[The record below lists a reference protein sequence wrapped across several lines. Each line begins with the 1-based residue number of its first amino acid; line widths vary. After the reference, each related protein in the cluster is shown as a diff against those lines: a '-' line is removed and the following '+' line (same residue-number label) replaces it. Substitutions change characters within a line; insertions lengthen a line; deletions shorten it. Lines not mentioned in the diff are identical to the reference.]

1 MKKLLF
7 LAAGLALALPLPAQD
22 QPKKR
27 QDRPPQPGK
36 GAPDKA
42 APGKGGPGGVRGDR
56 AAQMAEHLKLSPEQA
71 EKVKA
76 VMAEQSEK
84 MRDLLQNGAGTREER
99 QEKMTAMRKAMD
111 EKLAD
116 ILTAEQAKKYKELSA
131 TNPGGGFGGGRPGGG
146 GFGGGGL
153 AGLDLT
159 PEQKKK
165 VQDLRTELFGKLRE
179 LPEAERADKYRA
191 ANEEFQKKL
200 EGILTDEQKK
210 KLKELRANP
219 ATPNP
224 TRRRPEADPKKI

>member
-27 QDRPPQPGK
+27 PERPPQGK

-42 APGKGGPGGVRGDR
+42 APGKGAPGSVRGDR
-56 AAQMAEHLKLSPEQA
+56 SAQLVEQLKLSPEQA

-76 VMAEQSEK
+76 IFAEQSEK
-84 MRDLLQNGAGTREER
+84 MRGLFQNQGGTREER

-131 TNPGGGFGGGRPGGG
+131 TNPSGGFGGGRPGGG

-159 PEQKKK
+159 PEQQKK

-224 TRRRPEADPKKI
+224 TRRRPEADPKKS